1 MKDGRQIDTGTLENL
16 IDRWMN
22 DPLFKEQFQSDPQA
36 ALRSCGIEA
45 TDEIIN
51 AMKTAGSNASV
62 ESLRDR
68 IVKGTG

>member
-1 MKDGRQIDTGTLENL
+1 MKDGRQIDSRTLENL
-16 IDRWMN
+16 LDRWMN
-22 DPLFKEQFQSDPQA
+22 DPSFKEQFQSDPEA

-45 TDEIIN
+45 TDEIIK
-51 AMKTAGSNASV
+51 AMKMAGSNASV